1 MATKKKAQVGDI
13 VLVTKNCNSHNY
25 TIGERYR
32 ITKSKPN
39 GSGMLYEAANIDT
52 GWIGNW
58 LRGSDCEVVTALT
71 IEDFEK
77 KLADLLSEVQET
89 QSVID
94 WMKETGATEYNETEH
109 KVWGVL
115 NAVENDSIS
124 KLEKVRIIASLIK
137 G

>member
-13 VLVTKNCNSHNY
+13 VLVTKNSNSHNY

-32 ITKSKPN
+32 ITKSKSN

-94 WMKETGATEYNETEH
+94 WMKETGAAEYNETEH
-109 KVWGVL
+109 KVWEVL
-115 NAVENDSIS
+115 TVVENDSMS
-124 KLEKVRIIASLIK
+124 KLDKVKAIAALVK
-137 G
+137 